1 MRRFTPLLVLV
12 LYLLSACDRR
22 LEPAADTAE
31 ADKALRTALEA
42 WKGGKSQGDLE
53 KERPSI
59 IMNEDD
65 WRVGK
70 RLLDFQLL
78 AGSLSGRQVRW
89 RVRITLQDKDNKPV
103 EREATYI
110 IDTTPRIVIVRDTF
124 AI

>member
-1 MRRFTPLLVLV
+1 MRRFTPLIVLV
-12 LYLLSACDRR
+12 LCLLPACDRR
-22 LEPAADTAE
+22 LDPPADTTE

-42 WKGGKSQGDLE
+42 WKAGKSQRDLE
-53 KERPSI
+53 KERPPI

-70 RLLDFQLL
+70 RLLGFQLL
-78 AGSLSGRQVRW
+78 DGSLSGRQVRW

-124 AI
+124 AT